1 VNPKWTLAVQRLLER
16 RGWPLLGAEAA
27 ADEVSTYYYET
38 EEGDS
43 WSVRYTEPPAD
54 GVYARYRVSR
64 GLNGPSVYESK
75 FQVRATEVAEVL
87 NEIDSGETGEPR
99 QA

>member
-27 ADEVSTYYYET
+27 ADEVSTYYYVT
-38 EEGDS
+38 EENDS
-43 WSVRYTEPPAD
+43 WTVRHMAPPAD
-54 GVYARYRVSR
+54 GMYALYRVSR
-64 GLNGPSVYESK
+64 GVNGPAVYESK
-75 FQVRATEVAEVL
+75 SETRATEVAEVL
-87 NEIDSGETGEPR
+87 NEMESGEDGGPP